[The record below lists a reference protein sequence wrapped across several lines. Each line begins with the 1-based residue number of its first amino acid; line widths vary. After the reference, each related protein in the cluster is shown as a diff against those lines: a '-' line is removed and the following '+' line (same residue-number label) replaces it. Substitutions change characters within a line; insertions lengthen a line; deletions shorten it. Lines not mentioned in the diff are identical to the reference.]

1 MVWDQVDGK
10 GRERSEGGVDSGH
23 TDIHQQ
29 APVIS
34 GTVGGPPAHTQ
45 SLSVVYGVQGRGA
58 EKSSMLAEDGD
69 RCPTEGYTKRDLSI
83 CMGMGATE
91 IRQAW

>member
-29 APVIS
+29 APTIS
-34 GTVGGPPAHTQ
+34 GTVGGPSAHTQ
-45 SLSVVYGVQGRGA
+45 SLSVGYGVQGRG
-58 EKSSMLAEDGD
+58 
-69 RCPTEGYTKRDLSI
+69 
-83 CMGMGATE
+83 
-91 IRQAW
+91 